1 MRIYID
7 RREEEMELPPGTSL
21 SEVIDRLRC
30 DRILGERVI
39 TRVKVNGQELLEDE
53 NGLYPD
59 LQSDEIES
67 LELKTGLP
75 ADMAHQGLDDAR
87 EYLQKLNP
95 GIEKTAELFRLGE
108 ASKANEYYAHCVDG
122 INWFIHVLE
131 GVRQVMKLNFQDLSF
146 KGEPVQSHVEKLQQI
161 IRQMWSVQVE
171 EDWVMLSD
179 LLEYELLPI
188 MEAWKGILP
197 LIERAARNSRKGVK
211 KKRNAKK

>member
-1 MRIYID
+1 MRIYVD
-7 RREEEMELPPGTSL
+7 RREKEMELPPGTSL
-21 SEVIDRLRC
+21 AEVIDRLRC
-30 DRILGERVI
+30 ERILGERVI

-53 NGLYPD
+53 NGLYPNM
-59 LQSDEIES
+59 QSDEIES

-75 ADMAHQGLDDAR
+75 TEMAHQGLADAR
-87 EYLQKLNP
+87 DYLQKLNP

-108 ASKANEYYAHCVDG
+108 ESKANEYYARCVDG

-131 GVRQVMKLNFQDLSF
+131 GVRQVMGLNFQDLSF
-146 KGEPVQSHVEKLQQI
+146 KGEPVQSHVGKLQQT
-161 IRQMWSVQVE
+161 IRQMWSAQVE

-211 KKRNAKK
+211 KDRNAKK

>member
-1 MRIYID
+1 M
-7 RREEEMELPPGTSL
+7 
-21 SEVIDRLRC
+21 
-30 DRILGERVI
+30 
-39 TRVKVNGQELLEDE
+39 KVNGQELLEDE

-75 ADMAHQGLDDAR
+75 ADMAHQGLDDAGD
-87 EYLQKLNP
+87 YLQKLNP

-211 KKRNAKK
+211 KGRNAKK